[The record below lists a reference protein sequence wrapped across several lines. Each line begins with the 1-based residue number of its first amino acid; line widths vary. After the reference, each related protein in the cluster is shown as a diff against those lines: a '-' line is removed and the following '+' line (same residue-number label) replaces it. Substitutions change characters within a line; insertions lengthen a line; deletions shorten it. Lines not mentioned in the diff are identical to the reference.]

1 MGLFGKKSPESA
13 GAKDTKPEP
22 SYDNDVTAELG
33 DVDTFSPQ
41 QAPPKG
47 KWVLL
52 FVSLCM
58 AVFCQALDNTILAT
72 AIPRITDQFQSL
84 DDVGWYGSSYLLTTC
99 AFQLSYGKLYNLF
112 PIKWVFLS
120 ALAWFQLGSLIC
132 GAAPT
137 SIALI
142 MGRVIAGIGS
152 GGIFSGALLIV
163 AQNVPLQQR
172 PIYNGMLGSMYAI
185 SSVAGPLMGGAF
197 TDNVTWRLCFY
208 INLPIGLLTAICIFF
223 FLSKE
228 AGKNSRWDLPFAAKL
243 MELDLYGVVALIP
256 AIVSILLALQFGGAE
271 FGWSNWRVILLLV
284 MFAVLFGVFIGVQFW
299 QGDRA
304 TVPPSVLKVRT
315 MWACGSFAF
324 FFFGSFLSITFYL
337 PIWFQAIRGDTATQS
352 GINNLPFLLGTVVFS
367 IVAGGAV
374 FGVGYYTWACILGS
388 MLASV
393 GAGLLTTFTVNT
405 PTSAWIGYQIL
416 YGAGIGFALQQPLIA
431 VQTALPD
438 RQVSEGT
445 AIITFIQAF
454 GGTIFI
460 SVTQNVFNNQLL
472 ANVALRNIPVNP
484 ADLLSEGATRIAE
497 LAPEGFLE
505 PLREAYNAALTQT
518 FYVAVATA
526 ALSAVGAAFI
536 PWLSVKKEKS
546 TDKEAH
552 EMTPSDRDGS
562 RSPSA
567 RAYMK
572 DEVSDPFD
580 TVRDPFEQVRDP
592 FEKTEEPAEPAKS
605 LPRLP
610 LDRKE
615 SSFSARFQDK
625 MFDKA
630 SVKSPSIRGSIK
642 PDARDQQYDKE
653 VQHFSRDTEL
663 HERNAQLFD
672 KKTRLYDKNV
682 ELYERNVR
690 LYDMNSRLY
699 DKSVSR
705 YDQQAEQVGLSRGSR
720 Y

>member
-1 MGLFGKKSPESA
+1 MGMFGK
-13 GAKDTKPEP
+13 KPEP
-22 SYDNDVTAELG
+22 SSAGGYDTKGYDAKGYDAKGYDTKAEPQNAAVA
-33 DVDTFSPQ
+33 DEVDTSSPQ

-47 KWVLL
+47 QWILL
-52 FVSLCM
+52 FTSLCM

-120 ALAWFQLGSLIC
+120 ALAFFQLGSLIC
-132 GAAPT
+132 GAAPN
-137 SIALI
+137 SLALI
-142 MGRVIAGIGS
+142 MGRVVAGIGS

-163 AQNVPLQQR
+163 AQNLPLQQR

-223 FLSKE
+223 FLNKE
-228 AGKNSRWDLPFAAKL
+228 AGRNDRWDLPLKDKIF
-243 MELDLYGVVALIP
+243 ELDIYGVVALIP
-256 AIVSILLALQFGGAE
+256 AIVCILLALQFGGSTY
-271 FGWSNWRVILLLV
+271 GWNSWRVILLLV
-284 MFAVLFGVFIGVQFW
+284 LFVVLFGIFIFIQFK

-304 TVPPSVLKVRT
+304 TIPPTVIKVRT
-315 MWACGSFAF
+315 MWACGVYAF
-324 FFFGSFLSITFYL
+324 FFFGSFLSITYYL
-337 PIWFQAIRGDTATQS
+337 PIWFQAIRGDSATES

-367 IVAGGAV
+367 IIAGGAV
-374 FGVGYYTWACILGS
+374 FGVGYYTWACIVGS
-388 MLASV
+388 VMASV
-393 GAGLLTTFTVNT
+393 GAGLLSTFTVNT
-405 PTSAWIGYQIL
+405 AKGAWIGYQII
-416 YGAGIGFALQQPLIA
+416 YGGGIGFGLQQPLIA

-460 SVTQNVFNNQLL
+460 SVAQNVFNNQLL
-472 ANVALRNIPVNP
+472 SNVVSRNIPINP
-484 ADLLSEGATRIAE
+484 AALLSEGATRLAE

-518 FYVAVATA
+518 FYVTVATA
-526 ALSAVGAAFI
+526 ALSTLGAAFI
-536 PWLSVKKEKS
+536 PWLSVKKEKAAPKK
-546 TDKEAH
+546 DEEH
-552 EMTPSDRDGS
+552 EMASSDREN
-562 RSPSA
+562 SPSPDVA
-567 RAYMK
+567 HAYMK
-572 DEVSDPFD
+572 DDVENQAS
-580 TVRDPFEQVRDP
+580 
-592 FEKTEEPAEPAKS
+592 PAKD

-610 LDRKE
+610 LPRQASNMSE
-615 SSFSARFQDK
+615 NFQSRFG
-625 MFDKA
+625 DKA
-630 SVKSPSIRGSIK
+630 SIKSPSVHNGSIR
-642 PDARDQQYDKE
+642 PDPRDQQLEKE
-653 VQHFSRDTEL
+653 TQHFHRDAEL

-672 KKTRLYDKNV
+672 KKARLYDKNV

-699 DKSVSR
+699 DKSVNR
-705 YDQQAEQVGLSRGSR
+705 YDREAEQVGLSRSR
-720 Y
+720 F